1 MDKAVILGIYN
12 FISFH
17 FCKTL
22 LNQGVEVVGVQIDE
36 LDKSPFLEEKRLE
49 VGRNAN
55 FNEHSLTEW
64 EKKRKEDTTQTT
76 LIFSMYDLYMENKEI
91 ILQNEQITRPIIQ
104 FIEENKNNS
113 DIVFIL
119 PIQML
124 RSKQE
129 KTIEAFIE
137 QVRGFRKNIQ
147 MFYLPAVY
155 GQWQPPSF
163 LFQQAILSTLFKTDI
178 IKDEREWTGD
188 VLFVDDAIE
197 TIIETIETGNHRDSM
212 LESGRK
218 NYWAE
223 CAAYLQLNEKIA
235 FDNRDQSLQMD
246 KQIGLVSVK
255 KVTPFA
261 DSIDAQIEHVQRLF
275 QNGL

>member
-1 MDKAVILGIYN
+1 MDKAIILGMYN
-12 FISFH
+12 FVSFH
-17 FCKTL
+17 LCKTL
-22 LNQGVEVVGVQIDE
+22 LNKGVEVVGVQIDE
-36 LDKSPFLEEKRLE
+36 LDKSPFLEEKQLE

-55 FNEHSLTEW
+55 FSERSLAEW
-64 EKKRKEDTTQTT
+64 EKRREEDTSQIT
-76 LIFSMYDLYMENKEI
+76 LILSMYDLYMENKET

-104 FIEENKNNS
+104 FIEENNS

-137 QVRGFRKNIQ
+137 KVKGCRKNIK

-163 LFQQAILSTLFKTDI
+163 LFQQAILATFFKTDI

-197 TIIETIETGNHRDSM
+197 TIIETIETGNHRDFM

-223 CAAYLQLNEKIA
+223 CAAYLELNEKIA
-235 FDNRDQSLQMD
+235 LDNRDQSLQVD
-246 KQIGLVSVK
+246 KQIGRVSVK

-261 DSIDAQIEHVQRLF
+261 DSINAQIEHVQRLF
-275 QNGL
+275 LNGL